1 MNVMDAK
8 IISTQYGLETY
19 LDVVKSV
26 DVRELHY
33 PTETEPF
40 FEITVGMEYFLLKEE
55 RYYDS
60 RKNYFRIRM
69 DSDFGSVTLVETKT
83 ESLFAVKNAVE
94 KDATKKLVGEWLIKT
109 QAFKQVI
116 NELIVQ
122 KKMEV
127 VQKEGDIQ
135 AVLGTIRFLEKLL
148 EIEAEDIV
156 RTIVEGEPEFVH

>member
-26 DVRELHY
+26 DVRGLHY

-40 FEITVGMEYFLLKEE
+40 FEITVGIEYFLLKEE

-60 RKNYFRIRM
+60 RKNFFRIRM
-69 DSDFGSVTLVETKT
+69 NSDFGSVTLVETKM
-83 ESLFAVKNAVE
+83 ESLFAVKNAGE
-94 KDATKKLVGEWLIKT
+94 KDATKELIGEWLIKT

-122 KKMEV
+122 KKNGGRSNRGGYSSSIRNH
-127 VQKEGDIQ
+127 K
-135 AVLGTIRFLEKLL
+135 VLG
-148 EIEAEDIV
+148 EIT
-156 RTIVEGEPEFVH
+156 RNRSRRYSKGHC